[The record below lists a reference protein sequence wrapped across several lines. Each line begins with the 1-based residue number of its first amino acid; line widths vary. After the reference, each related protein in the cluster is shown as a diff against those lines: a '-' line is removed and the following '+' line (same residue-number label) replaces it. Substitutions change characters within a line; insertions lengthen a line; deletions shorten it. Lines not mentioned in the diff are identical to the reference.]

1 MIKNLTKREL
11 EVARLKACGL
21 ADKEI
26 ARELGISYGTVRT
39 HIDKVNLKL
48 GCVNITH
55 SVGILKDLKKI

>member
-1 MIKNLTKREL
+1 MIKNLTEREL

-21 ADKEI
+21 ADKEV
-26 ARELGISYGTVRT
+26 AKELGISYGTVRT

-48 GCVNITH
+48 NCINITH